1 MELSSHRPACS
12 DMKKARIRLTKQAT
26 LARHASMDVK
36 VYELRYM
43 SWKGLAGIIKESKL
57 KYRFPLLPSNAVFRA
72 RNNKK
77 KIETLIFFNKI

>member
-1 MELSSHRPACS
+1 
-12 DMKKARIRLTKQAT
+12 
-26 LARHASMDVK
+26 
-36 VYELRYM
+36 M

-57 KYRFPLLPSNAVFRA
+57 KYRFPLQPLNAVFRA